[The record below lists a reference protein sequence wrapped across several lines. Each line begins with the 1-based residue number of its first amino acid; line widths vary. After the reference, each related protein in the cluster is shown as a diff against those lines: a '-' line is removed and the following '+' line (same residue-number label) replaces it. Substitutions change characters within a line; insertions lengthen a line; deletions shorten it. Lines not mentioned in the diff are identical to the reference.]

1 MARILL
7 IDDHT
12 GVRELLA
19 LALRTDGYEVI
30 TAENGALGFAEFQ
43 NHSYDLVLTD
53 MSMPVMT
60 GPEAIRHIQQLS
72 PTTPIIGMS
81 GGFPDQL
88 INSERQ
94 RLGLQGFFSKPMELH
109 ALRHCI
115 GTLLS
120 HLTPCTVSAA

>member
-1 MARILL
+1 MPTILL
-7 IDDHT
+7 IEDHA

-19 LALRTDGYEVI
+19 IALRTDGYTVI
-30 TAENGALGFAEFQ
+30 TAENGSDGVARFQ
-43 NHSYDLVLTD
+43 EQSCDLVLTD

-88 INSERQ
+88 ITSERQ